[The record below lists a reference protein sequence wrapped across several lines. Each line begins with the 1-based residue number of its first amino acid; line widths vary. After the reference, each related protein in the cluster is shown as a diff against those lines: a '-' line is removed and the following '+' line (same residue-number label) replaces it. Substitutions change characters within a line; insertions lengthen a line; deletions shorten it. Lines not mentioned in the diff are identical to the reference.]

1 MVDGVIQEDDETVA
15 STLYWDA
22 KYSHVVEKRPPLRLS
37 SSFRV
42 DENDDLLHIFQS
54 GSHKSTKS
62 IYCTNS
68 ENSSREDCLF
78 ENNAIENSHQI
89 EGNIIYNVRGA
100 GVYIE
105 DENKM
110 YNNIKYNVV
119 ICPFRPDDTI
129 LHGCIIPGTSNVI
142 VDTSDNQSGFFALA
156 ATNDLTF
163 FKLFLTKWVHT
174 WK

>member
-1 MVDGVIQEDDETVA
+1 MTTYCIFFKVGHTRA
-15 STLYWDA
+15 SNQFIVL
-22 KYSHVVEKRPPLRLS
+22 
-37 SSFRV
+37 
-42 DENDDLLHIFQS
+42 I
-54 GSHKSTKS
+54 
-62 IYCTNS
+62 